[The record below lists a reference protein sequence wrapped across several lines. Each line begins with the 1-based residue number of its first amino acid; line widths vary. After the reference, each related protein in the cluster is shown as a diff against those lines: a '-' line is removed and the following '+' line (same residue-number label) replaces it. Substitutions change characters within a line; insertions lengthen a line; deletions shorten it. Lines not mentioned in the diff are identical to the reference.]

1 MELKQVHRVL
11 DRFFEGKATQLEEQA
26 LYLYFSSSQVD
37 DSLLAYRSYFL
48 AIAQDREEKFS
59 GDFSPQKKSKQIP
72 FRKLA
77 IAVSAIGVIFI
88 VQQFIKPTPLS
99 QEELVF
105 QEFKANMYLVSAQLN
120 KGKQGVAYMDTFN
133 QTTNRFIKND

>member
-1 MELKQVHRVL
+1 MELKQVHKVL
-11 DRFFEGKATQLEEQA
+11 DRFFEGEATQLEEQA
-26 LYLYFSSSQVD
+26 LYVYFSSSQVD
-37 DSLLAYRSYFL
+37 DSLLVYQSYFL
-48 AIAQDREEKFS
+48 AIAQDRDEKFS
-59 GDFSPQKKSKQIP
+59 GNFSPQKKSKRIP
-72 FRKLA
+72 FRELA
-77 IAVSAIGVIFI
+77 IAVSAIAAIFI

-105 QEFKANMYLVSAQLN
+105 QEFKANMYLISAQLN